1 MISWLFHLC
10 DRLIADADDRILVQQ
25 RQAVIAAGG
34 DTAATAY
41 LELCRLVGEA
51 ADPSATLIALDDVE
65 DAAPVDLLGRLVV
78 HAFAVMRASYPAQP
92 DAAAARVRLA
102 AQAEIAYPVVG
113 DALGHIVLDF
123 AVRLI
128 GEATVQLSRLAA
140 NAAPIVRVETGI
152 SLPSSLIAFDL
163 YGQASRGAEIMERN
177 GTGTPMLMP
186 SPLKAL
192 AY

>member
-1 MISWLFHLC
+1 MIVWLYRLC
-10 DRLIADADDRILVQQ
+10 DRLVTDADDRILVQQ
-25 RQAVIAAGG
+25 KQAAIAAGG
-34 DTAATAY
+34 DAAASAF

-51 ADPSATLIALDDVE
+51 ADPSAALIALDEVE

-78 HAFAVMRASYPAQP
+78 HAFAAMRASYPAQP

-102 AQAEIAYPVVG
+102 TRAEVAYPIIG
-113 DALGHIVLDF
+113 EALGHDVLDF
-123 AVRLI
+123 TVRLI

-140 NAAPIVRVETGI
+140 NAAPIVRVESGI

-163 YGQASRGAEIMERN
+163 YGQAARGAEIMERN
-177 GTGTPMLMP
+177 GSGTPMLMP